1 MITSKRLKL
10 SLSAMAAVVL
20 GGILSLPVE
29 SFASVTDVIL
39 TGLPPNT
46 TVSLTNEE
54 TKEKVEQKTD
64 ERGFVVIPM
73 TGKKWQSGR
82 HSVTCQV
89 DGKPVTSK
97 IFLRDGVNRVDL
109 TSLTYSAR
117 PLDPANAQKVDEALK
132 KSSATIKADPKNS
145 QALLTQ
151 GSALNRLG
159 RHGEALSKLAQAA
172 RLGSTHPALAFET
185 GWSLMRLGM
194 HPEAIA
200 QLEKYEKMNPGLGH
214 TSEFIGRSHLYMG
227 ELDKADAKFNEALKR
242 DPRLAPTTRF
252 HQAILETLRKNPQA
266 ASNHIGALLKEAP
279 NSPTA
284 QIFKNALLRD
294 PAKMRLG
301 TSATDFRL
309 SDPIKIQLPPTTAGD
324 VAGAVAKGVVGGL
337 LGGLF
342 GGGGRSEPEGPN
354 LVAKPALPE
363 TTLASKDGKTKIN
376 LSGAIEDGKPYI
388 VMGVKESPGNGAPH
402 LIMLQDKNCNVLQP
416 KETSVTGIWEQWGVW
431 KLTVSWTKSYYQ
443 DGQLVKQEKGGWS
456 TPWNIFR
463 TQIKDPS
470 EIPGIWKDFGGKPFE
485 GTREVMSSFE
495 TPPGVQF
502 DPADWNLVTHATTDA
517 GNNQILTAP
526 FVTGLGT
533 DQNNNLIFKPMGQ
546 TVCESAPPSAP
557 LLADNLITFPWTVGP
572 YTLTIAP
579 DLKSS
584 DAIIIFPGHVV
595 DVEGRTI
602 VTRPDGTR
610 IETHPDGTSVLT
622 LRDGLKIETRPN
634 GTEIVSHPD
643 GRKVE
648 SRSDGTRITT
658 YPEGGKFESRP
669 DGTRIITYPDGRTIE
684 TRPDGTEITA
694 FPGGDK
700 IESRPDGTRI
710 TTYPEGNNLEI
721 RPDRTWIW
729 TATDGTVTETRPDG
743 TSTETS
749 PHGTRVETRP
759 DGTKVATFPDGSR
772 VETAKDGSVNFV
784 DPPPSAQPAS
794 PDTPKEA
801 KPPPQ
806 PTDSPAPPSILDS
819 IDEKIVIS

>member
-10 SLSAMAAVVL
+10 SLSAIAAVLL

-46 TVSLTNEE
+46 TISLTNEE

-89 DGKPVTSK
+89 EGKTVTSRV
-97 IFLRDGVNRVDL
+97 FLRDGANRVDL

-117 PLDPANAQKVDEALK
+117 PLDPTKAKTVDEALK
-132 KSSATIKADPKNS
+132 KSSAALKADPKNS

-159 RHGEALSKLAQAA
+159 RNGEALSNLAQAA
-172 RLGSTHPALAFET
+172 KLGSTHPALAFET
-185 GWSLMRLGM
+185 GWSLMKLGM
-194 HPEAIA
+194 YPEAIA
-200 QLEKYEKMNPGLGH
+200 QLEKYEKMNPGLGQ

-227 ELDKADAKFNEALKR
+227 EMDKADAKFKEAIQR
-242 DPRLAPTTRF
+242 DPRLASTVRF
-252 HQAILETLRKNPQA
+252 HQAVLETLRKNPEA
-266 ASNHIGALLKEAP
+266 ASNHIRTLLKEAP

-284 QIFKNALLRD
+284 QIFKNALLQAPGAK
-294 PAKMRLG
+294 PAGAGAK
-301 TSATDFRL
+301 DYKL

-342 GGGGRSEPEGPN
+342 GGGRRGEPEGPN

-416 KETSVTGIWEQWGVW
+416 KETSVTGIWEQWGGW

-526 FVTGLGT
+526 FVTGLAT
-533 DQNNNLIFKPMGQ
+533 DKDNNLVFKPMER
-546 TVCESAPPSAP
+546 TACESAPPSAP
-557 LLADNLITFPWTVGP
+557 LLANNPVTFPWTVGP
-572 YTLTIAP
+572 YALTMTPTP
-579 DLKSS
+579 DPKDTHKQEFLGGVEFEVARSVS
-584 DAIIIFPGHVV
+584 LSVRYIHRSIPSVV
-595 DVEGRTI
+595 ADVGQP
-602 VTRPDGTR
+602 RP
-610 IETHPDGTSVLT
+610 VLPEKT
-622 LRDGLKIETRPN
+622 KTPVRP
-634 GTEIVSHPD
+634 
-643 GRKVE
+643 K
-648 SRSDGTRITT
+648 
-658 YPEGGKFESRP
+658 
-669 DGTRIITYPDGRTIE
+669 
-684 TRPDGTEITA
+684 
-694 FPGGDK
+694 GDK
-700 IESRPDGTRI
+700 
-710 TTYPEGNNLEI
+710 
-721 RPDRTWIW
+721 
-729 TATDGTVTETRPDG
+729 
-743 TSTETS
+743 
-749 PHGTRVETRP
+749 VETRP
-759 DGTKVATFPDGSR
+759 DGSATTTQINPDGSTSETGKGRTAPRDPAATFPDGSTHKVQR
-772 VETAKDGSVNFV
+772 NPVMVQS
-784 DPPPSAQPAS
+784 
-794 PDTPKEA
+794 
-801 KPPPQ
+801 
-806 PTDSPAPPSILDS
+806 DSLACFSLSSNIATS
-819 IDEKIVIS
+819 SSNSHT